1 MHLFTSLWY
10 KSAPNFSIDNQLDIS
25 RPSRYQGK
33 SQLRVKLRLFL
44 QQMGYGDSSSL
55 FLFENGCSVECLQI
69 TLLDQCGKT
78 KLCTAIFLFFAYL
91 QRPQN
96 VFGHLSYKC
105 MNHCS
110 ISIWTISGCLTLVDH
125 VHS

>member
-1 MHLFTSLWY
+1 MHSFTSLWY

-33 SQLRVKLRLFL
+33 SQLRVKLKLFL

-55 FLFENGCSVECLQI
+55 FHFENGCSVQCLQVTFVRTMRKHKALHCNI
-69 TLLDQCGKT
+69 SV
-78 KLCTAIFLFFAYL
+78 FFFSHL
-91 QRPQN
+91 QLSQN

-105 MNHCS
+105 MNIIAVS
-110 ISIWTISGCLTLVDH
+110 LFGQFLV
-125 VHS
+125 VKC